1 MSAKANHPV
10 DSEETQAR
18 KNHDN
23 FMMDFENYALRRWAS
38 SQGIPTGP
46 QRFKVKDWA
55 VHMKDAL
62 VDSDTTWS
70 AYVSWVQSG
79 GGDEWFQD
87 SKIESSTL
95 YPIESSTRCSGCG
108 RGDDFCRCGTEGTFW
123 G

>member
-1 MSAKANHPV
+1 MSAKAKHPV
-10 DSEETQAR
+10 DSAETQAR
-18 KNHDN
+18 KDHDN
-23 FMMDFENYALRRWAS
+23 FMMDFENYALQRYAKKT
-38 SQGIPTGP
+38 PTGLE
-46 QRFKVKDWA
+46 RYKVNDWA
-55 VHMKDAL
+55 VHMKDVL

-79 GGDEWFQD
+79 GGDEWFQED